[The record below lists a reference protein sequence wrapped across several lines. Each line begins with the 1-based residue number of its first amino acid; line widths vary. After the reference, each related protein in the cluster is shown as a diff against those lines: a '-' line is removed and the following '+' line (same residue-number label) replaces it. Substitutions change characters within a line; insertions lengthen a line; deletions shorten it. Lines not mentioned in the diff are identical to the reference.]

1 MRTQG
6 KITFW
11 NEEKGYG
18 FIVPSS
24 GAKQV
29 FVHIRA
35 FRNRQVPPKL
45 NQIVSFTLSTDKQG
59 RPCAV
64 RVTQANEKQH
74 SAIMGSKSIL
84 MILLALTFF
93 TVVGLSVLLA
103 DMPIHVLLL
112 YVAASLITLV
122 VYAKDKSA
130 AQRDTWRTPESTL
143 HMLSLVGGWPGA
155 MIAQQTLRHKSR
167 KEEFRAVF
175 WVTVL
180 LNCGVYFW
188 LFTPLGAEMLQ
199 SVIARI

>member
-18 FIVPSS
+18 FIVPST
-24 GAKQV
+24 GAKRV

-35 FRNRQVPPKL
+35 FRGRQAPPEI

-64 RVTQANEKQH
+64 RATRADEKQ
-74 SAIMGSKSIL
+74 SNEIMGSQSIMMIL
-84 MILLALTFF
+84 MALIFIAA
-93 TVVGLSVLLA
+93 VGLSVLFSG
-103 DMPIHVLLL
+103 MPVQVLLL
-112 YVAASLITLV
+112 YVAASLITFV

-143 HMLSLVGGWPGA
+143 HMLSLIGGWPGA
-155 MIAQQTLRHKSR
+155 LIAQQTLRHKSR
-167 KEEFRAVF
+167 KEAFRAVF

-180 LNCGVYFW
+180 LNCGVYLW
-188 LFTPLGAEMLQ
+188 LFTPLGADML
-199 SVIARI
+199 RWRLR